1 MICRKPS
8 GIRGYKQ
15 YAFSIYPFLRVS
27 DFLYSSSN
35 VFIVNETHILL
46 LNLLL
51 THYLGGNDSVL
62 KVSLSVKVLDTMDK
76 SC

>member
-1 MICRKPS
+1 MICRKTS

-15 YAFSIYPFLRVS
+15 YAFSLYPFLRVS
-27 DFLYSSSN
+27 DFLYLSSN

-51 THYLGGNDSVL
+51 PHYLGGDASGL
-62 KVSLSVKVLDTMDK
+62 EVSLSVKALDTVDK